1 MVGRLWEFIVF
12 IVPFIAQLLFVP
24 WVNSINASVWGLPFF
39 WFWWLLWLVLT
50 PLFTLTAYNIRKS
63 RVGKEGEYK

>member
-12 IVPFIAQLLFVP
+12 IVPFIAQLLLVP
-24 WVNSINASVWGLPFF
+24 WVNSINAFVWGLPFF

-50 PLFTLTAYNIRKS
+50 PLFTLTAYHIRKY